1 MSRKIGFILKGYPR
15 ISETFIAQEISLL
28 EERGIPIEIYALR
41 GARETLRHPVHKKI
55 RAEVFYPPEVN
66 AYFSIVAWLGFFYS
80 FVFSFTGLS
89 EALLHVFQQ
98 KSWKKFR
105 KALSQLFRACWLIW
119 KRDIGKGRSI
129 PHLHSHFLHSPTEMT
144 FYLSKI
150 TGATY
155 SISAHAK
162 DIYTS
167 EPREILERVSS
178 SQFLM
183 TCTHF
188 NWQSICDIVGK
199 SQESKIF
206 EVYHGVNLE
215 AFRRKS
221 EFPEQPNRV
230 LITVA
235 RLVEKKGYPD
245 VLRALRLLRDRG
257 LVLQYEIYGDGEDR
271 AVIEN
276 TIRELRLEAQVKIH
290 GTVSQP
296 EVIAAYETAGVFVLG
311 SKETASGDRDGIPN
325 SMAEA
330 MAMELPVVATNVS
343 GIPEL
348 LENEVTGLLVAP
360 SAPHEIAS
368 AIERIY
374 GNPGLGRKL
383 GKRARENVSEKFDS
397 HRCIDRC
404 ESLLRPYF
412 QEGK

>member
-1 MSRKIGFILKGYPR
+1 MSRKVGFILKGYPR

-28 EERGIPIEIYALR
+28 EERGMPIEIYALR
-41 GARETLRHPVHKKI
+41 GAREILRHPVHKKI

-66 AYFSIVAWLGFFYS
+66 AYFSPVAWMGFLYS
-80 FVFSFTGLS
+80 CVVFFSGLS
-89 EALLHVFQQ
+89 SALLHVFQQ

-119 KRDIGKGRSI
+119 KRDIGKNRTI
-129 PHLHSHFLHSPTEMT
+129 AHLHSHFLHSPTEMT

-150 TGATY
+150 TGVTF

-167 EPREILERVSS
+167 EPQEILERVSS
-178 SQFLM
+178 SEFLM

-188 NWQSICDIVGK
+188 NWQSIRKIVGK

-206 EVYHGVNLE
+206 EVYHGVNLN
-215 AFRRKS
+215 AFHRNS
-221 EFPEQPNRV
+221 PFPELPHPV

-245 VLRALRLLRDRG
+245 VLQAVKLLRNRG

-271 AVIEN
+271 PI
-276 TIRELRLEAQVKIH
+276 LEAAIRDLGLESQVRIH

-296 EVIAAYETAGVFVLG
+296 EVISAYEGAGVFVLG
-311 SKETASGDRDGIPN
+311 SKETATGDRDGIPN

-330 MAMELPVVATNVS
+330 MAMEIPVVATNVS

-348 LENEVTGLLVAP
+348 LENEITGLLVSP
-360 SAPHEIAS
+360 SAPQEIAS
-368 AIERIY
+368 AIERLY
-374 GNPGLGRKL
+374 RNPGLGRKL

-404 ESLLRPYF
+404 EALLRPYL